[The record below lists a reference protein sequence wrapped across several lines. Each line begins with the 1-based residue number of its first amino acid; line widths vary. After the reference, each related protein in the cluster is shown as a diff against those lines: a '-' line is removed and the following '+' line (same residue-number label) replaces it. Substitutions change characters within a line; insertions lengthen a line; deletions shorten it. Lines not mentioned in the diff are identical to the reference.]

1 MAVMSIEFVE
11 SCGHIEQEM
20 VALYNDN
27 QISEKDA
34 LRVIKSGD
42 YNDNVLVIP
51 RRQWISLFRDG
62 KE

>member
-1 MAVMSIEFVE
+1 MAVIAIEFTE
-11 SCGHIEQEM
+11 SWGPIEQEM

-27 QISEKDA
+27 RISEEEA
-34 LRVIKSGD
+34 LKVVKAGD

-51 RRQWISLFRDG
+51 RRQWLSLFRNG